1 MDCTQTRDYLH
12 GYIDRELDPVS
23 AAALEQHLQSCAAC
37 KQAYEQLSS
46 LRTAVG
52 RHAGYYTASGDLADR
67 IRAGIG
73 VTTDKAA
80 AKPHWPKWQWLQLGA
95 AVAATAVVTWMAT
108 LQIGG
113 ARQDEIIAEQVIAG
127 HARSV
132 LTNHLTDVA
141 SSDQHTV
148 KPWLS
153 SRLDFSPPV
162 TDLTTDGYPLVGGRL
177 DYLDNRPV
185 AALVY
190 RHRQHVI
197 DFFIWPDPKP
207 DHETAMKSLFRQGY
221 NVLHWRD
228 AGMTFW
234 AISDLNQHDLDT
246 FARTFSKQTALPGL
260 K

>member
-37 KQAYEQLSS
+37 QHVYERQSS
-46 LRTAVG
+46 LRAAVG
-52 RHAGYYTASGDLADR
+52 RQAAYYTAPGDLADR
-67 IRAGIG
+67 IRARIG
-73 VTTDKAA
+73 VATDKTV
-80 AKPHWPKWQWLQLGA
+80 AKPHRPDWQWLQLGA
-95 AVAATAVVTWMAT
+95 AVAVTAVVTWMVT
-108 LQIGG
+108 LQMGG
-113 ARQDEIIAEQVIAG
+113 ARQDEIIAEQVITG

-197 DFFIWPDPKP
+197 DLFIWPDPKANQSS
-207 DHETAMKSLFRQGY
+207 AMKTLSRQGY
-221 NVLHWRD
+221 NVLHWSG
-228 AGMTFW
+228 AGMTYW
-234 AISDLNQHDLDT
+234 AISDLNQDELDAFT
-246 FARTFSKQTALPGL
+246 RVFSQR
-260 K
+260 